1 MVAINGVGSAISP
14 TAITLKGKDQ
24 ASPTSEKPEE
34 RFKIG
39 DDRFELSSVVNQVK
53 EAPSFDFGRVEQIK
67 TSIRNGNYHLD
78 TNAIAQG
85 FAELEKLIG
94 NRGSGE

>member
-14 TAITLKGKDQ
+14 TANTLKGKDQ
-24 ASPTSEKPEE
+24 ASPTSGKPEE

-53 EAPSFDFGRVEQIK
+53 EAPTFDFGRVEQIK
-67 TSIRNGNYHLD
+67 TSIINGNYHLD